1 MDDPYAGLTYKI
13 HKQVSQTKIEPGTR
27 TAKFLWIDSPY
38 DLRTLDRQK
47 LQQMAVEE
55 MRRSRH
61 TLGVAITYRE
71 GNPHFRHHYSVL
83 GVLNQN
89 GLPDF
94 PDFARTLEVL
104 REKEITTD
112 PITGWKYP
120 RSWEEAQVRSEREIV
135 QVEELRRVNIEGYR
149 EGPK

>member
-1 MDDPYAGLTYKI
+1 MDDPYARLTYKI
-13 HKQVSQTKIEPGTR
+13 PKKVSQTKIEPGTR

-104 REKEITTD
+104 REGDHDQSHHRMEVSEILGGGSGAVGMGD
-112 PITGWKYP
+112 RAG
-120 RSWEEAQVRSEREIV
+120 
-135 QVEELRRVNIEGYR
+135 
-149 EGPK
+149 